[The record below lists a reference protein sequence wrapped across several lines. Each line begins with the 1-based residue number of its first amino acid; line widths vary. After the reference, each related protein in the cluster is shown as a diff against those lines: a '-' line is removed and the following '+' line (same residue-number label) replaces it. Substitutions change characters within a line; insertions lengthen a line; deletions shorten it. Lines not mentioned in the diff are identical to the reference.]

1 MEFSRQEY
9 WSGLAFCT
17 LGDLPDLKIEPVSL
31 MSPALAGKFF
41 TTAPRTK
48 LKYVVLS
55 KNSLASYLFC
65 NQVLSLIATPTVL
78 F

>member
-9 WSGLAFCT
+9 WSGLASPT
-17 LGDLPDLKIEPVSL
+17 LGDLPDLRIEPVSL
-31 MSPALAGKFF
+31 MPPALAGKFF
-41 TTAPRTK
+41 TTASPNK

-65 NQVLSLIATPTVL
+65 NQVLSLTATPTVL